1 MRLLILGGSGF
12 AGRAVAE
19 EAVRRGHEVTV
30 FNRGHRDGP
39 AAVRTLTG
47 DRDFRSGLGA
57 LATGWWDAV
66 LDTWSGDAEAV
77 QRSADLL
84 RGRAGHY
91 TYVSTRSVY
100 DWQGDVGVL
109 TEETPLTTPAEY
121 GYAGDKLR
129 GEIAASSFD
138 GPVLLARAGLILG
151 PGEDVGRL
159 PWWLN
164 RLARGGPTLA
174 PGPADYPLQYIDVRD
189 LAAFL
194 VSGFED
200 GRSGPYNVV
209 GPSGHTT
216 MGELLALGNEVT
228 GGRAELVWVSAAQIE
243 AAGIKPW
250 EELPIWLPPGP
261 DADYLH
267 RGDVSK
273 ALSAGLRVR
282 PVRETVADT
291 WAWLR
296 SLPGPAPQRP
306 DRRPVGVAAEAE
318 ARVLA
323 LASPRLASPR

>member
-19 EAVRRGHEVTV
+19 EAVRRGWDVTV

-39 AAVRTLTG
+39 AGVRTLTG
-47 DRDFRSGLGA
+47 DRDFRTGLGA
-57 LATGWWDAV
+57 LSTGSWDAV

-77 QRSADLL
+77 QRAVDLL

-100 DWQGDVGVL
+100 DWQREIGVL
-109 TEETPLTTPAEY
+109 SERTPLTSPAEK

-129 GEIAASSFD
+129 GEIAASSFG

-159 PWWLN
+159 PWWLG
-164 RLARGGPTLA
+164 RLARGGPTAA
-174 PGPADYPLQYIDVRD
+174 PGPAGMPLQYIDVRD

-194 VSGFED
+194 LSAAEAAL
-200 GRSGPYNVV
+200 SGPYNVV

-216 MGELLALGNEVT
+216 MGGLLSAGNEVT
-228 GGRAELVWVSAAQIE
+228 GGRAELVWVTAGQIA
-243 AAGIKPW
+243 AAGIRPW

-261 DADYLH
+261 DADYIH

-273 ALSAGLRVR
+273 ALAAGLKVR
-282 PVRETVADT
+282 AVRETVEDT

-296 SLPGPAPQRP
+296 SLPGPPPQRP
-306 DRRPVGVAAEAE
+306 DRRPVGVPADAE

-323 LASPRLASPR
+323 LAAGRS

>member
-19 EAVRRGHEVTV
+19 EAVRRGFDVTV

-39 AAVRTLTG
+39 AGVRTLTG
-47 DRDFRSGLGA
+47 DRDFRTGLGA
-57 LATGWWDAV
+57 LQTGSWDAV
-66 LDTWSGDAEAV
+66 VDTWSGDAEAV
-77 QRSADLL
+77 QRAAGLL

-100 DWQGDVGVL
+100 DWQRPIGVL
-109 TEETPLTTPAEY
+109 TERTPLTSPAEK

-129 GEIAASSFD
+129 GEIAAASFD

-164 RLARGGPTLA
+164 RLARGGPTVA

-194 VSGFED
+194 VSAAEA

-209 GPSGHTT
+209 GPSGHAT
-216 MGELLALGNEVT
+216 MGGLLAAGNEVT
-228 GGRAELVWVSAAQIE
+228 GGRADLVWVSAAQIAE
-243 AAGIKPW
+243 AGIRPW

-261 DADYLH
+261 DADYIH

-273 ALSAGLRVR
+273 ALAAGLTVR
-282 PVRETVADT
+282 PPRETVADT

-296 SLPGPAPQRP
+296 SLPGPPPQRP
-306 DRRPVGVAAEAE
+306 DRRPVGVPADAE

-323 LASPRLASPR
+323 LAGRPRASR